1 MTLPISYQLEV
12 LDLVKS
18 DCEDSSKFYM
28 KKNCV
33 VKIAKMA
40 RPDEVSRKE
49 RGQDKAKDW
58 KVDRDSDARMLD
70 VGDEV
75 PLEQMGEEMTSF
87 SGHPF

>member
-40 RPDEVSRKE
+40 RPDEVSRKT
-49 RGQDKAKDW
+49 GKDW
-58 KVDRDSDARMLD
+58 KVDGDSDARMLD

>member
-40 RPDEVSRKE
+40 KPDE
-49 RGQDKAKDW
+49 
-58 KVDRDSDARMLD
+58 
-70 VGDEV
+70 
-75 PLEQMGEEMTSF
+75 GESKGE
-87 SGHPF
+87 GAG

>member
-1 MTLPISYQLEV
+1 MPEYEN
-12 LDLVKS
+12 
-18 DCEDSSKFYM
+18 SSKLFM

-40 RPDEVSRKE
+40 WLDEVSRKE

>member
-1 MTLPISYQLEV
+1 M
-12 LDLVKS
+12 VKS
-18 DCEDSSKFYM
+18 DCEDSSKFYT

-58 KVDRDSDARMLD
+58 KVDGDTDA
-70 VGDEV
+70 GC
-75 PLEQMGEEMTSF
+75 
-87 SGHPF
+87 